1 MVLFLKSLTLKF
13 LPLFFWKPTGEFGAN
28 NIPVALPLFDEE
40 IFQKIPVVRPAVT
53 GRPGTTNRPGTTGRP
68 GPTAAGARPTE
79 RPGTTSRPITSPP
92 AGGVA
97 PAFSPRLVHV
107 EVEKVKKSNT
117 TSSQTQVSAGQH
129 QPIPSLELADVYDY
143 FAANQI
149 EFVDVEDVEKD
160 DFRLDALHVEGKKE
174 SVSLLLEKAHFNLIK
189 RSL

>member
-1 MVLFLKSLTLKF
+1 
-13 LPLFFWKPTGEFGAN
+13 
-28 NIPVALPLFDEE
+28 VALPLFDEE

-68 GPTAAGARPTE
+68 GPTAGARLTE

-92 AGGVA
+92 AGGA
-97 PAFSPRLVHV
+97 AAAFSPRLVHV
-107 EVEKVKKSNT
+107 EVEKVKKS
-117 TSSQTQVSAGQH
+117 TSTAPQTQVSAGRH
-129 QPIPSLELADVYDY
+129 QPIPALELADVYDY

-174 SVSLLLEKAHFNLIK
+174 SVRSLLEKAHFNLIK